1 MRRRLLTAVR
11 SCARSFGTTAAA
23 AAAAASTA
31 APRER
36 LFNKLLVANR
46 GEIAVRVMRTC
57 KRLGIPT
64 VAIFSEADAAA
75 VHARFADQAVCV
87 GPAPSTASYLNIPA
101 IVEAIKKTGADA
113 VHPGYGF
120 LSENAAFVEA
130 VEEAGATFVG
140 PPTFAVEKMGD
151 KVNTIPGWA
160 GVVKDADHAVSV
172 AEDIGF
178 PVMIKASAGGGGKGM
193 RIAWNER
200 ELREG
205 FELCTQASSGRGSV
219 QWAAAAGEAA
229 AAFGDS
235 RMLIEKFIEQPRH
248 IEIQVLGDKHG
259 NVVYFPEREC
269 SIQRRNQKVIE
280 EAPSPLVTPEMR
292 RAMGEQAVALCKAV
306 GYESAGTVE
315 FLANPQ
321 RQFFFLE
328 MNTRL
333 QVEHP
338 ITEAIT
344 GQDLVEHMLRIAA
357 GQPLA
362 VTQDQLL
369 HFTGHAM
376 ECRVYAEDP
385 ARGFLPSI
393 GRLLRYVEPSGPNV
407 RCDSGVQEGSEIS
420 MHYDPLISKLVTR
433 GVDRPS
439 TLGAMRRALDSYVIR
454 GVQHNAPLLRS
465 VLDIPAFEAGQ
476 LSTAF
481 LAGERGAGMGG
492 EGVASAEHFPTPES
506 SAPERLPLSSGQ
518 QDQLLALAAMLWA
531 AREQRLSGV
540 GDLQVE
546 LQVVLTL
553 EGQQVPAT
561 VRPAAPELAAA
572 AAPGAGQALEVQLP
586 HRILLV
592 RDAGGSSAQLVHAEV
607 DSERVALQVLSRG
620 PRHLRLQ
627 HCGAQRLVALD
638 APAAAQLTRCMPA
651 PTMEDFSKVIR
662 SPMPG
667 TLVHL
672 AVEVGQEVNP
682 GDEVAVVEAMKMRN
696 VLRAEVAGVVAAVEA
711 GQGEVLGADQ
721 VIVRLQ

>member
-1 MRRRLLTAVR
+1 MQRRGALALATLLRGAVQ
-11 SCARSFGTTAAA
+11 SAGAAPAWARPFSATAAA
-23 AAAAASTA
+23 ASVAG
-31 APRER
+31 PR

-46 GEIAVRVMRTC
+46 GEIAVRVMRTA

-64 VAIFSEADAAA
+64 VAIYSTADAAA
-75 VHARFADQAVCV
+75 VHARFADEAVCV
-87 GPAPSTASYLNIPA
+87 GPPASTASYLNIDA
-101 IVEAIKKTGADA
+101 ILEAVQKTGADA

-120 LSENAAFVEA
+120 LSENPVFAKAVEA
-130 VEEAGATFVG
+130 AGATWVG
-140 PPTFAVEKMGD
+140 PPTFAIEKMGD
-151 KVNTIPGWA
+151 KVESKKFAAAATVNTIPGWA
-160 GVVKDADHAVSV
+160 GVTENADHAIEV
-172 AEDIGF
+172 ARDIGF

-193 RIAWNER
+193 RIAWNEK

-205 FELCTQASSGRGSV
+205 YELATQ
-219 QWAAAAGEAA
+219 EAA
-229 AAFGDS
+229 SAFGDS

-306 GYESAGTVE
+306 GYHSAGTVE

-344 GQDLVEHMLRIAA
+344 GQDLVEHMLRVAA
-357 GQPLA
+357 GERLG

-369 HFTGHAM
+369 HFSGWAM

-393 GRLLRYVEPSGPNV
+393 GRLLHYREPRGPGV

-420 MHYDPLISKLVTR
+420 MHYDPMISKLVAH
-433 GVDRPS
+433 GPDRA
-439 TLGAMRRALDSYVIR
+439 GALAGMRSALDSYVIC

-465 VLDIPAFEAGQ
+465 VLDVPQFVSGSV
-476 LSTAF
+476 STAF
-481 LAGERGAGMGG
+481 LAQ
-492 EGVASAEHFPTPES
+492 HYPTPEA
-506 SAPERLPLSSGQ
+506 SAPERLTLGERQ
-518 QDQLLALAAMLWA
+518 RDQLLALAAMLWVG
-531 AREQRLSGV
+531 RERRLRG
-540 GDLQVE
+540 GGPLQGEME
-546 LQVVLTL
+546 LVLTL
-553 EGQQVPAT
+553 EGQQVPLT
-561 VRPAAPELAAA
+561 VRPAEPRMMGSAGTAGSTGSSGGTA
-572 AAPGAGQALEVQLP
+572 AGQGLEVQLP
-586 HRILLV
+586 HRIMYV
-592 RDAGGSSAQLVHAEV
+592 RDAGGSTAQLVRAEV
-607 DSERVALQVLSRG
+607 DGAPLSLQVLSAG
-620 PRHLRLQ
+620 PRQYKLQ
-627 HCGAQRLVALD
+627 HCGAQRTVQVD
-638 APAAAQLTRCMPA
+638 TPVSAQLQQYMP
-651 PTMEDFSKVIR
+651 PPQVEDFAKVIR

-667 TLVHL
+667 TLVSIGVL
-672 AVEVGQEVNP
+672 PGQHVNP

-696 VLRAEVAGVVAAVEA
+696 SLRADLEGVVASVEA
-711 GQGEVLGADQ
+711 AAGSVVGADQ
-721 VIVRLQ
+721 VIVRFQ